1 MISRTTKARLSGH
14 DIIVVGA
21 SAGGVDALPRLIESL
36 PSRLPA
42 SVFIVLHI
50 SPLGPDLLP
59 EIIQR
64 VASLPVAH
72 GVDGERIRRGR
83 VYIAPPDLHLQVDGA
98 RVRLF
103 RGPRENFHRPSIDT
117 LFRSAAETCGRRVV
131 GVVLT
136 GSLDDGTAGLHAVKS
151 HGGIAIV
158 QAPEDAQ
165 VPAMPESALR
175 NVKVDHCVPLVEMSA
190 LLVRLATKRDI
201 PVTKKAKPNLQKR
214 TLSPDEMERRF
225 GRPTSFVCP
234 ECNGPLWETKGGP
247 SLQFR
252 CHVGHA
258 YSPESL
264 LADHA
269 NGLERALWSA
279 IRTFDEGACLHR
291 RIGAQRQQTASMT
304 KQWET
309 KALEQEQHARMI
321 RQLLQAR
328 Q

>member
-1 MISRTTKARLSGH
+1 MFGH

-21 SAGGVDALPRLIESL
+21 SAGGVDALPKLIGCL
-36 PSRLPA
+36 PHDLPA
-42 SVFIVLHI
+42 AVFIVLHI
-50 SPLGPDLLP
+50 AAQGPDLLP

-64 VASLPVAH
+64 AASLSVAH
-72 GVDGERIRRGR
+72 GRDGEKIRPGH
-83 VYIAPPDLHLQVDGA
+83 VYVAPPDHHLQVKGLC
-98 RVRLF
+98 VRLS

-117 LFRSAAETCGRRVV
+117 LFRTAAESYGSRVV

-158 QAPEDAQ
+158 QDPKDAL
-165 VPAMPESALR
+165 VPAMPQSALR
-175 NVKVDHCVPLVEMSA
+175 NVKVDHCLPLSEIGAV
-190 LLVRLATKRDI
+190 LVRLA
-201 PVTKKAKPNLQKR
+201 AKR
-214 TLSPDEMERRF
+214 TLAWRKNGVSRMEKRILSPKAMEKKF
-225 GRPTSFVCP
+225 GLPTSFVCP
-234 ECNGPLWETKGGP
+234 ECNGPLWETKAGP

-258 YSPESL
+258 YSPDSL

-279 IRTFDEGACLHR
+279 VRTFDEQAALLR
-291 RIGAQRQQTASMT
+291 RLGERKHQSESMGQR
-304 KQWET
+304 WEA
-309 KALEQEQHARMI
+309 KAKEHEKHAEVI
-321 RQLLQAR
+321 RQLLHSQ